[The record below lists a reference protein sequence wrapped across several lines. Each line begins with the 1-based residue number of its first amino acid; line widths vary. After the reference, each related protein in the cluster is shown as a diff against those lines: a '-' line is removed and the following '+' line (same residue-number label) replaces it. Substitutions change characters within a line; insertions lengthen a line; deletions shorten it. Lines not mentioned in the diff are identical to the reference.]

1 MQKSTIQHSSNGQ
14 GAKSEDLRRQKAPR
28 PCRWSNGLHEQDAS
42 VSRTQPCASRA
53 DLPTRNHK
61 LCGQCIYYREQA
73 INVCDDYVRAK
84 SCTLERTIALQQFSS
99 ASKKQTMA
107 NKFVDKQGVK
117 LTGSMFVI
125 EFSKAKEIDL
135 RSVLPEEQKMLCGM

>member
-1 MQKSTIQHSSNGQ
+1 
-14 GAKSEDLRRQKAPR
+14 
-28 PCRWSNGLHEQDAS
+28 
-42 VSRTQPCASRA
+42 
-53 DLPTRNHK
+53 
-61 LCGQCIYYREQA
+61 
-73 INVCDDYVRAK
+73 
-84 SCTLERTIALQQFSS
+84 
-99 ASKKQTMA
+99 MA